1 MTDELT
7 LWYDSPA
14 SEWTEALPIGNGRMG
29 AMVFGAAVV
38 ERIQFNEDTLWAG
51 EPLPRGVP
59 DVRASFEKVLAM
71 IRAERYRE
79 ADDFVTEHWLGR
91 CQQPFQPMG
100 DLYISLQGGGEVSE
114 YRRELDLTTAVTRA
128 TYVRGG
134 VRFTREA
141 FASYPAR
148 VIVIRLEAD
157 ATGQVSFDATLA
169 GAHPTASA
177 RGEGDDTLVMTGQA
191 PGFVLR
197 RELEWVEKRGHTWKY
212 PELWEAD
219 GTRKFDEPVLYADQ
233 VDGKGTFYES
243 RLRAIADEGSVTAD
257 ENGLH
262 VTGANAVTLILSA
275 ATSFNGMGASPSRE
289 GVDPSIAAEAD
300 VAAAAEM
307 EYETLRGQHVA
318 DYQAL
323 FARVE
328 ISLGEATAQ
337 SALPTD
343 QRVARF
349 AGGDD
354 APLAAM
360 LFQFGR
366 YLMIAG
372 SRPGTQPLT
381 LQGVWNH
388 QIVPPWACCYT
399 VNINAEM
406 NYWPAEAVNLSD
418 CHEPMFLLVDELA
431 AHGRAT
437 AEGSYRLPGWVAH
450 HNVTIWRNTDPVDNV
465 AQTSFWPMAGGWL
478 TRHVWEHWLYTG
490 DRTFLAER
498 AYPAMKGA
506 AQFLAAW
513 LVEDDDG
520 RLLTPVSTSPENRY
534 TLGDDKISVAMA
546 STMDMSIIRELFTH
560 CIAAA
565 DELGVDDE
573 FRSELAD
580 KLPRLFPFQVGR
592 HGQLQEW
599 FHDWD
604 DPEDTHRHVSHLYGV
619 YPGEQITRDTPELL
633 AAARRSLELRG
644 DGGTGWSL
652 GWKISLW
659 ARFEDGDHA
668 MVMVRNQLTPERT
681 CPNLFDLHPP
691 FQIDGNFG
699 ATAGVAEMLLQSHR
713 GEVHLLPA
721 LPSAWPCG
729 SVRGLCARGGFEVD
743 LAWADGSLTGASVH
757 SKLGRRIRLRT
768 HERVST
774 TVAGQTVTSTED
786 AAHPGEWILE
796 FNTAPDE
803 AYRLTVL
810 A

>member
-1 MTDELT
+1 MSDELT

-14 SEWTEALPIGNGRMG
+14 REWTEALPIGNGRMG
-29 AMVFGAAVV
+29 AMVFGGSDV

-59 DVRASFEKVLAM
+59 NVKGSFARVLEM
-71 IRAERYRE
+71 IRGERYRE
-79 ADDFVTEHWLGR
+79 AEDFVTGNWLGR

-100 DLYISLQGGGEVSE
+100 GVHISLRGEGEVSE

-148 VIVIRLEAD
+148 VIVIRLEAG
-157 ATGQVSFDATLA
+157 AAGQVSFDATLA
-169 GAHPTASA
+169 GAHPTAST

-197 RELEWVEKRGHTWKY
+197 RELDFIESSSQTGKY
-212 PELWEAD
+212 PELWDAD
-219 GTRKFDEPVLYADQ
+219 GKRKFDEPVLYGEQ
-233 VDGKGTFYES
+233 VDGKGTFYEG
-243 RLRAIADEGSVTAD
+243 RLRAIADGGRVTAD
-257 ENGLH
+257 ADGLH
-262 VTGANAVTLILSA
+262 VEGADAVTLILSA
-275 ATSFNGMGASPSRE
+275 ATSFNGMDKSPSRG
-289 GVDPSIAAEAD
+289 GVDPSIAAGAD
-300 VAAAAEM
+300 IARAAGVD
-307 EYETLRGQHVA
+307 YETLRDQHVA
-318 DYQAL
+318 DYRAL
-323 FARVE
+323 FARVD

-372 SRPGTQPLT
+372 SRAGTQPLT
-381 LQGVWNH
+381 LQGVWND

-437 AEGSYRLPGWVAH
+437 AADMYGLPGWVAH
-450 HNVTIWRNTDPVDNV
+450 HNVTIWRNTDPVDGV
-465 AQTSFWPMAGGWL
+465 AQTSFWPIAAGWL
-478 TRHVWEHWLYTG
+478 TRHLWEHWLYTG
-490 DRTFLAER
+490 DRTFLADR
-498 AYPAMKGA
+498 AYPAIKGA

-513 LVEDDDG
+513 LVEDDQG

-534 TLGDDKISVAMA
+534 TLGDDKLSVAMA
-546 STMDMSIIRELFTH
+546 STMDMSIVRELLTH

-565 DELGVDDE
+565 DELGIDDA
-573 FRSELAD
+573 FRAELAD
-580 KLPRLFPFQVGR
+580 KLPRLYPFQVGQ

-599 FHDWD
+599 FRDWD
-604 DPEDTHRHVSHLYGV
+604 DPTDEHRHVSHLYGV

-668 MVMVRNQLTPERT
+668 MIMIRNQLTPERT

-699 ATAGVAEMLLQSHR
+699 ATAGIAEMLLQSHR
-713 GEVHLLPA
+713 NEVHLLPA

-729 SVRGLCARGGFEVD
+729 SVRGLCARGGFEID
-743 LAWADGSLTGASVH
+743 IAWTDGSLTSATVR
-757 SKLGRRIRLRT
+757 SKLARPLRLRT
-768 HERVST
+768 HTPVST
-774 TVAGQTVTSTED
+774 TFAGQDLTSTED
-786 AAHPGEWILE
+786 PARPGEWTLA
-796 FNTAPDE
+796 FDTATGE
-803 AYRLTVL
+803 RYELTV